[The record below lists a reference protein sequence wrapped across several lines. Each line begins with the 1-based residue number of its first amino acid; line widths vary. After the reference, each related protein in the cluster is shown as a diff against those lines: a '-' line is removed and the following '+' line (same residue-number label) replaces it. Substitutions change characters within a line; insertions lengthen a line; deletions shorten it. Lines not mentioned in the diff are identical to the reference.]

1 LAKTGQ
7 QFLERF
13 AGYSCHCPYQAVI
26 VENAFQFQHLLSTLQ
41 LLVIIPY
48 FPTGLVPLEI
58 PTVPLLQLLHHPGSF
73 ELWLR

>member
-1 LAKTGQ
+1 LLIGLAKTGQ

-48 FPTGLVPLEI
+48 FPTGLILEMGFDTAKALTI
-58 PTVPLLQLLHHPGSF
+58 KLKRG
-73 ELWLR
+73 